1 MKILVL
7 YSGAK
12 DTALAWWISK
22 SKLIENLYVAPGC
35 PGTEAFAIN
44 LPDLDTQDSEQV
56 LKACKDYSIDFVVIG
71 TEGPLLAGVVD
82 CLNSNGIPCFGAPLK
97 SLNLETDRTYARDFA
112 SRHGVKYPA
121 YRVFE
126 NINNLKAFLDNEGSK
141 KIFTIKPNGFA
152 ISRNVFNSSDKNE
165 IISYSEQILK
175 KGPVFLEDHVDG
187 IPITV
192 TLLVDMN
199 GYILLPIC
207 SEYTKREHGEA
218 NIVTGGMGAVSP
230 VPLNEEEHFNLINS
244 VINPIFEGL
253 KQEGLLYKGVLTLA
267 LVHKDNTDYLVDF
280 HLRFNDPAA
289 QTIIPLIKNDAVD
302 VFRAMQNNTLSS
314 VVLDT
319 CQLSAVSVVVASEG
333 YPQKPKKGLRFKSAA
348 GAAPDNRLEKAPLVF
363 MGAVGRDSKGALVT
377 TGGRTATVVALG
389 TNITEAN
396 SLVYKAIKGISFKGS
411 WYREDIGNK
420 FFTST
425 VEN

>member
-1 MKILVL
+1 MKVLVL

-12 DTALAWWISK
+12 DSAIAWWLSK
-22 SKLIENLYVAPGC
+22 SKLIEDIYVAPGC
-35 PGTEAFAIN
+35 PGTEAFAVN

-56 LKACKDYSIDFVVIG
+56 LKACRAYSIDFVVIG

-82 CLNSNGIPCFGAPLK
+82 SISSNGIPCFGAPLK
-97 SLNLETDRTYARDFA
+97 SLSLETDRSFARAFA
-112 SRHGVKYPA
+112 ERHGVRFPS

-126 NINNLKAFLDNEGSK
+126 NLQNLSAFLDSEGNGRV
-141 KIFTIKPNGFA
+141 FTLKPNGFA

-165 IISYSEQILK
+165 ILSYAEQLLK
-175 KGPVFLEDHVDG
+175 KGPVFVEDHVEG
-187 IPITV
+187 MPVTV

-199 GYILLPIC
+199 GYVMLPLC

-230 VPLNEEEHFNLINS
+230 VPFSDEESFHLYDRI
-244 VINPIFEGL
+244 INPVFEGL
-253 KQEGLLYKGVLTLA
+253 KQEGLLYKGVLTIA
-267 LVHKDNTDYLVDF
+267 LVHSGDTDYLVDF

-289 QTIIPLIKNDAVD
+289 QTIIPLIRNDAVD
-302 VFRAMQNNTLSS
+302 ILNAMQNNTLSNVS
-314 VVLDT
+314 LDT
-319 CQLSAVSVVVASEG
+319 CQLSAVSVVIASEG
-333 YPQKPKKGLRFKSAA
+333 YPQKPRKGLRFKSAA
-348 GAAPDNRLEKAPLVF
+348 GAAPDNRLKGAPLVF
-363 MGAVGRDSKGALVT
+363 IGAVGRDSKGALVT
-377 TGGRTATVVALG
+377 TGGRPATLVALG

-396 SLVYKAIKGISFKGS
+396 SAVYRAISGISFKGS

-420 FFTST
+420 FFSST

>member
-12 DTALAWWISK
+12 DTAIAWWLSK
-22 SKLIENLYVAPGC
+22 SKLIEKLYVAPGC
-35 PGTEAFAIN
+35 PGTEAYAVN
-44 LPDLDTQDSEQV
+44 LPDLDTQDCDQV
-56 LKACKDYSIDFVVIG
+56 LKACRDYSIDFVVIG

-82 CLNSNGIPCFGAPLK
+82 SLSSNGIPCFGAPLK
-97 SLNLETDRTYARDFA
+97 SLNLETDRSYARQFA
-112 SRHGVKYPA
+112 SRHGVRFPE

-126 NINNLKAFLDNEGSK
+126 DLKALESFLDSEGNGRV
-141 KIFTIKPNGFA
+141 FTLKPNGFA

-165 IISYSEQILK
+165 LLSYAEQLLK
-175 KGPVFLEDHVDG
+175 KGPVFLEDHIDG

-199 GYILLPIC
+199 GYTLLPLC

-230 VPLNEEEHFNLINS
+230 VPISDEHSFNLHDRI
-244 VINPIFEGL
+244 INPVFEGL
-253 KQEGLLYKGVLTLA
+253 KQEGLLYRGVLTLA
-267 LVHKDNTDYLVDF
+267 LVYKDGTSYLVDF

-289 QTIIPLIKNDAVD
+289 QTIIPLIRNDAVD
-302 VFRAMQNNTLSS
+302 IIRSMQDNTLSS

-319 CQLSAVSVVVASEG
+319 CQLSAVSVVIASEG
-333 YPQKPKKGLRFKSAA
+333 YPQKPKKGLRFRSAA
-348 GAAPDNRLEKAPLVF
+348 GAAPDNRLEKVPLVF

-377 TGGRTATVVALG
+377 TGGRTATVVGLG

-396 SLVYKAIKGISFKGS
+396 SAAYRAVKGISFKGS
-411 WYREDIGNK
+411 WYRDDIGNK

>member
-1 MKILVL
+1 MKVLVL

-12 DTALAWWISK
+12 DTALAWWLSK
-22 SKLIENLYVAPGC
+22 SKLVEDLYVAPGC
-35 PGTEAFAIN
+35 PGTEAFAVN
-44 LPDLDTQDSEQV
+44 LPDLDTQDCEQV
-56 LKACKDYSIDFVVIG
+56 LKVCRDLSIDFVVIG

-82 CLNSNGIPCFGAPLK
+82 YLNSNNVPCFGAPLK
-97 SLNLETDRTYARDFA
+97 SLNLETDRAYARGFA
-112 SRHGVKYPA
+112 ARHNVRFPD
-121 YRVFE
+121 YRIFE
-126 NINNLKAFLDNEGSK
+126 DLPSLESFLDNEGNGK
-141 KIFTIKPNGFA
+141 VFTLKPNGFA

-165 IISYSEQILK
+165 LLSYAEQLLK
-175 KGPVFLEDHVDG
+175 KGPVFVEDHIDG
-187 IPITV
+187 IPVTV
-192 TLLVDMN
+192 TLLLDMN
-199 GYILLPIC
+199 GYILLPLC

-230 VPLNEEEHFNLINS
+230 VPMSEEGYFNLYGNI
-244 VINPIFEGL
+244 INPVFEGL
-253 KQEGLLYKGVLTLA
+253 KQEGLLYRGVLTLA
-267 LVHKDNTDYLVDF
+267 LVHKDGTDYLVDF

-289 QTIIPLIKNDAVD
+289 QTIIPLIKNDAVAIIN
-302 VFRAMQNNTLSS
+302 AMQENTLSS
-314 VVLDT
+314 VRLET
-319 CQLSAVSVVVASEG
+319 CQRSAVSVVVASEG

-348 GAAPDNRLEKAPLVF
+348 GAAPDNRLERVPLVF

-396 SLVYKAIKGISFKGS
+396 SAVYKAVRGISFKGS